1 MKSLLSACSLA
12 FLVLVPEL
20 VLAEEKPD
28 PKPAAPAEKPAA
40 TGEKSNAEDS
50 GAEGFDIPVPIG
62 ERIKGIKIPHYG
74 PDGKLLMMFDAETAL
89 KTDEQHIELDMLRI
103 DAYSDDGKKI
113 YIELPRSVFN
123 LETRIL
129 TGENRVLIRREDFE
143 ITGNSG
149 EFHTKNRFA
158 KIIGNVKMTIYS
170 TENFENP

>member
-1 MKSLLSACSLA
+1 MKSFAKALVVA
-12 FLVLVPEL
+12 FLVLAPGL
-20 VLAEEKPD
+20 LLAEEKAE
-28 PKPAAPAEKPAA
+28 PKTQQTDKAASD
-40 TGEKSNAEDS
+40 GDKSKAVVSDT
-50 GAEGFDIPVPIG
+50 EGFDIPVPIG

-74 PDGKLLMMFDAETAL
+74 PDGKLLMMFDADTAL
-89 KTDEQHIELDMLRI
+89 KTDDQHIELDMLKI
-103 DAYSDDGKKI
+103 DAYSEDGRKI

-170 TENFENP
+170 TEDFEKP